1 MTFLKRALALVIGLL
16 ALEVFPSAQCP
27 LPDQLDGGPCCTTAH
42 PVIPDFPNFL
52 IDSLEICWQDC
63 DVDAVIPYR
72 ARWKK
77 INIAPMPLPCGTRFM
92 SLELFD
98 GAGMLAWSG
107 RLRLTYARTW
117 GETAP
122 GPTPLQVW
130 RFLVNGD
137 LTPAPGPI
145 AIPCPVA
152 PCVPAFGNRMRV
164 TGYLDYAQSCTPV
177 GGIQHSWML
186 THACDMIDHHPLFP
200 RGGAFHPDRSYSF
213 VGPALGFV
221 PTPLTP
227 TEGTP
232 GSILEDI
239 RRIDFPLPGTTGGIQ
254 CEFEERITFG
264 LLPQQ
269 ELCLCGIAAA
279 PLQHLIARLDLAG
292 ACGTSITTPGGPFL
306 PGFISMGI
314 GTWTLPGLYPGVE
327 RLRWNA
333 GNYDYA
339 DPCKGLVRPEVFFGV
354 TTIDGYP
361 AFQIT
366 SGGPGLP
373 LPPFFI
379 DQANS
384 LTAAGAT
391 IMNVPYLSNHIL
403 NLNH

>member
-1 MTFLKRALALVIGLL
+1 MSFLKGALSLVIGLL
-16 ALEVFPSAQCP
+16 VLEVFPSAQCP
-27 LPDQLDGGPCCTTAH
+27 LPDKLDGGPCCTTAH
-42 PVIPDFPNFL
+42 PDVPDFPNFL
-52 IDSLEICWQDC
+52 IDSIEICWRDC
-63 DVDAVIPYR
+63 NVDAVIPYR

-77 INIAPMPLPCGTRFM
+77 INLLPVPAPCGTRFM

-98 GAGMLAWSG
+98 PLGTLVWTG
-107 RLRLTYARTW
+107 RLRLTYSRTW
-117 GETAP
+117 AETAP

-137 LTPAPGPI
+137 MSPTLGIAP
-145 AIPCPVA
+145 IPCPVPPCA
-152 PCVPAFGNRMRV
+152 PANGNRVRF
-164 TGYLDYAQSCTPV
+164 TGYLDYARSCTPV
-177 GGIQHSWML
+177 GGTQHAWML

-200 RGGAFHPDRSYSF
+200 RGGIFHPDRSYSF
-213 VGPALGFV
+213 VGPSTGFA
-221 PTPLTP
+221 PGPLTP

-232 GSILEDI
+232 GSSLEDV
-239 RRIDFPLPGTTGGIQ
+239 RRLDYPLPGTTGPVQ
-254 CEFEERITFG
+254 CEFEEQITFG

-269 ELCLCGIAAA
+269 QLCLCATGPAL
-279 PLQHLIARLDLAG
+279 PQHLIARLDLAG
-292 ACGTSITTPGGPFL
+292 VCGTSITTPGGPFL

-327 RLRWNA
+327 RLRWNT

-339 DPCKGLVRPEVFFGV
+339 DPCIGVVRPEVFYGV

-361 AFQIT
+361 ATQVT
-366 SGGPGLP
+366 SAGVGLP

-391 IMNVPYLSNHIL
+391 IMNVPFQSNHIL